1 MIFNINSTRGHTG
14 SLLVTHECVRTLY
27 VLVTLFVAG
36 RRRDTRRHP
45 SQEEEPEWFTGGPS
59 SQSDTIELIGF
70 EVAEEQRAKR
80 EAAERKALADSRNS
94 TLYITPFHV
103 NSYSRLSSDRNFPT
117 LSRCFCTVLV
127 FLRILSF

>member
-1 MIFNINSTRGHTG
+1 M
-14 SLLVTHECVRTLY
+14 TLI
-27 VLVTLFVAG
+27 VAG

-94 TLYITPFHV
+94 TLYVTLPSFALIHV
-103 NSYSRLSSDRNFPT
+103 AGCPAILAF
-117 LSRCFCTVLV
+117 LIFLV
-127 FLRILSF
+127 FQKFLLTVFDLISEHALISEPPPFFFI

>member
-1 MIFNINSTRGHTG
+1 MACNFVI
-14 SLLVTHECVRTLY
+14 THECVRTLY

-70 EVAEEQRAKR
+70 EVAEEQQRAKR

-94 TLYITPFHV
+94 TLYVTLPLVQAFYGQKLV
-103 NSYSRLSSDRNFPT
+103 NLPQIATEANSTDMMY
-117 LSRCFCTVLV
+117 
-127 FLRILSF
+127 